1 MADFRGPK
9 VRVPHDWVQSG
20 TLVEY
25 EVLGDCPKYNSIEAC
40 LGGTTS
46 NTTCIWCVKANICI
60 TRNDTDVHVFE
71 VNGCQIKS
79 SIVEVSTESSTPA
92 TNETDHRNELEKTN
106 PSTESHL
113 NMTTDTTTVAT
124 TETDLRNELN
134 KTNPSTESHLNIT
147 IDTTEDIGERKS
159 LPYVYIVVPLV
170 ISFLIVGIGC
180 GICLWFYR
188 RKRVYQ

>member
-1 MADFRGPK
+1 LLF
-9 VRVPHDWVQSG
+9 
-20 TLVEY
+20 TE
-25 EVLGDCPKYNSIEAC
+25 DCPKYNSIEAC

-71 VNGCQIKS
+71 VNGCQIKVS
-79 SIVEVSTESSTPA
+79 NCSIVEVSTESSTPA
-92 TNETDHRNELEKTN
+92 TNETDHRNELE
-106 PSTESHL
+106 
-113 NMTTDTTTVAT
+113 
-124 TETDLRNELN
+124 

-188 RKRVYQ
+188 RKR